1 MVRGLSSP
9 TGLGPELWDQGG
21 LAGVTASVQVGPAP
35 VHPQPLFQEKAAGG
49 GGGGQ
54 ESFQGKTHPSMEQ
67 AASRHF
73 TPPPH
78 PTPSWNQLHSFP
90 LPFWQEEPSSWK
102 NRAVLPTPTSAE
114 LNPWWPCRGGRVCA
128 CECVC
133 ECVCAH
139 TCIQV
144 LPGHHRLQPWVW
156 ERQGASEGKEQ
167 PEPSTWSL
175 SFVV

>member
-9 TGLGPELWDQGG
+9 MGLGPELWDQGG

-73 TPPPH
+73 TPLPH

-90 LPFWQEEPSSWK
+90 PPLLAGGAQQLEKSCCAPDSHLSRAEPMV
-102 NRAVLPTPTSAE
+102 ALQ
-114 LNPWWPCRGGRVCA
+114 RGQGVC
-128 CECVC
+128 V
-133 ECVCAH
+133 
-139 TCIQV
+139 
-144 LPGHHRLQPWVW
+144 
-156 ERQGASEGKEQ
+156 
-167 PEPSTWSL
+167 
-175 SFVV
+175 